1 MLYVNTVMRGL
12 PHNIIKSR
20 YGVKL
25 QRLLISNCNYL
36 FINELFGVIIEQRN
50 IRCFG
55 GGIAPKVGFIRLLEC
70 KGVNFEHLRFK
81 HKVISCNLFE

>member
-36 FINELFGVIIEQRN
+36 FINELVGVIIEQRN
-50 IRCFG
+50 IRRFG
-55 GGIAPKVGFIRLLEC
+55 CYKPPKLGSR
-70 KGVNFEHLRFK
+70 
-81 HKVISCNLFE
+81 SC